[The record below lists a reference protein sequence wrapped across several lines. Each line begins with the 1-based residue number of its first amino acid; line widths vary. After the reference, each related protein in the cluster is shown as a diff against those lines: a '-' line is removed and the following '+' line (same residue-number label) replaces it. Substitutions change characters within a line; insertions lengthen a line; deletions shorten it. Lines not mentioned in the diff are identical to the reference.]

1 MFFSL
6 CDYVPIEL
14 ELAFSFEVKNTIFIT
29 PLNTHANSRSIQRL
43 SLTHTH
49 TLGIITK
56 ETSNNPK
63 IKEF

>member
-29 PLNTHANSRSIQRL
+29 PLNTHAKYTTSL
-43 SLTHTH
+43 SDSHTY
-49 TLGIITK
+49 TR
-56 ETSNNPK
+56 NNNK
-63 IKEF
+63 RDV

>member
-14 ELAFSFEVKNTIFIT
+14 ELVFSFEVKNTIFIT
-29 PLNTHANSRSIQRL
+29 PLNTHAKYTTSL
-43 SLTHTH
+43 SDSHPH

-56 ETSNNPK
+56 KTSNNPK